1 MLFSKS
7 CEYAMRAVLYLAS
20 REEGGH
26 PVLLREISDALN
38 IPHHFLNKVL
48 QQLTR
53 DGILVS
59 HKGIT
64 GGFNL
69 GRPGCEISLE
79 DIVKA
84 IDGERFRGRCVLGIP
99 GCGDSAPCPV
109 HAQWVHARE
118 IILEMIGTQS
128 VHQLSKAIRAKTDM
142 IENEKRA

>member
-26 PVLLREISDALN
+26 PVLLREISDALD

-64 GGFNL
+64 GGFSVA
-69 GRPGCEISLE
+69 RPSSEITLE

-84 IDGERFRGRCVLGIP
+84 IDGERFRARCVLGIP
-99 GCGDSAPCPV
+99 GCGDDAPCPV
-109 HAQWVHARE
+109 HAQWACARD
-118 IILEMIGTQS
+118 IILGMIRTRS
-128 VHQLSKAIRAKTDM
+128 VHHLSREMQAKTDVM
-142 IENEKRA
+142 QDEKRA